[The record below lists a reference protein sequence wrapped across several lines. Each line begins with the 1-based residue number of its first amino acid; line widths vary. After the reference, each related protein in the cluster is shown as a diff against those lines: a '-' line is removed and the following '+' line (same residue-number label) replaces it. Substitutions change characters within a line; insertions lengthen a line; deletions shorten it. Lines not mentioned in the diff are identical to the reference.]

1 MYKAVLA
8 LAAMAVAALVIAIGG
23 TTAAFAQSNSRN
35 VIINNGATPAERAA
49 IIRGA
54 ARRSGE
60 NAYRQ
65 QVQQENMRS
74 RPANQGSPRSG
85 TMVTPNR

>member
-1 MYKAVLA
+1 MYKAILA

-23 TTAAFAQSNSRN
+23 TSVAFAQSNSRN
-35 VIINNGATPAERAA
+35 VIVNPGNTSAERAA

-54 ARRSGE
+54 ARRGGE

-65 QVQQENMRS
+65 QMQQENMRS